1 MKKSAICILC
11 MFTLVL
17 ANAQQI
23 GMYSHYFYKP
33 MVYNPAFTG
42 TDDAT
47 NAMLI
52 SRSQWTG
59 FKGAPQLNLFTLDG
73 NIMNKKVGLGLSLIS
88 DRKGLSNRMGGDLNY
103 SYRLNIN
110 DDMHILLGVSVGII
124 DQTMNY
130 SQALVENTTD
140 PTLFTETQRK
150 TVLDASAGL
159 AFIWKNLEFGA
170 AVPQLPGNKIKYVDN
185 TDVRA
190 YYTQARHY
198 MGTLK
203 YKFYIS
209 KEKGISIAPMALVR
223 FVPNAPMQY
232 DGNLN
237 FEWKDKFWIGAT
249 YKSDYAVG
257 ANAGICLYKQLYV
270 GYAYDFVIG
279 DIGKYAGMTSEI
291 MVNYKF
297 GKNKKKEMPEEA
309 AAKETP
315 KENPVY
321 EKRIDSLADELEQS
335 QAKISRNEQKIK
347 ELNDKLNQQAQ
358 LQQQQRSNNAVNNST
373 AADNNTNTTA
383 PVTAGAQG
391 IADQN
396 QNQNATVVSSNS
408 NKIMDSGVWIVTNS
422 VKDFKDENN
431 QQPAKGFY
439 VIAGTF
445 VYQDFAQAEV
455 KRLNNGGFKGSNRI
469 YSETKRYNYV
479 VVSKQNSKEEAIKKA
494 NEAKAAGI
502 KDAWILL
509 LAD

>member
-1 MKKSAICILC
+1 MKKLVIC
-11 MFTLVL
+11 TLFIFSVVL
-17 ANAQQI
+17 AKAQQI

-42 TDDAT
+42 TDDAV

-73 NIMNKKVGLGLSLIS
+73 NINKKVGLGLSLIS

-110 DDMHILLGVSVGII
+110 DDMHLLLGVSVGVI

-159 AFIWKNLEFGA
+159 AFIWKGLEFGA

-209 KEKGISIAPMALVR
+209 KDKGISLAPMALVR
-223 FVPNAPMQY
+223 FVPGAPMQY

-237 FEWKDKFWIGAT
+237 FDWKDKFWIGAT

-297 GKNKKKEMPEEA
+297 GKNKKKEAPEET

-321 EKRIDSLADELEQS
+321 EKRLDSLADELEQS
-335 QAKISRNEQKIK
+335 QAKIAGNEQKIK
-347 ELNDKLNQQAQ
+347 MLNDKLNQQAQ
-358 LQQQQRSNNAVNNST
+358 QQQNNSAVNNNT
-373 AADNNTNTTA
+373 AANNTNTSGTNSVNQNTS
-383 PVTAGAQG
+383 P
-391 IADQN
+391 DQN
-396 QNQNATVVSSNS
+396 QNQNATAVSSNS
-408 NKIMDSGVWIVTNS
+408 NKVMDNGVWIVTNS

-431 QQPAKGFY
+431 QQPAKGYY

-445 VYQDFAQAEV
+445 VYQDFAQAEA
-455 KRLNNGGFKGSNRI
+455 KRLNNSGFRGSSRV
-469 YSETKRYNYV
+469 YSETKKYNYV
-479 VVSKQNSKEEAIKKA
+479 FISRQVSKEEAIKKA
-494 NEAKAAGI
+494 NDAKAAGI